1 MNLPEAVG
9 VSEARLWLAVRAMQA
24 LLVAI
29 TAYGLVTLD
38 LALAVNGFLP
48 LLVSLVPAAVARR
61 YGHSLGVGLELWVS
75 VAAFLHAVG
84 ALGPY
89 ESVAGYDVVT
99 HTLTATLVAGVAYA
113 VVVALDES
121 SSAVRFPPEFRFLF
135 ILVFVLAFGVLW
147 EIGEFAAG
155 GAARMLGGDEILT
168 QYGMRDTALDL
179 VFDGV
184 GGLIVALW
192 GTGHFRRVAT
202 LFSESV
208 AGAFGRQEDR

>member
-1 MNLPEAVG
+1 MNLREAVG
-9 VSEARLWLAVRAMQA
+9 VSEARLRLAVRAIRV

-29 TAYGLVTLD
+29 SAYGLVTLD
-38 LALAVNGFLP
+38 LALAVNGVLP
-48 LLVSLVPAAVARR
+48 LLISLVPAAVAWR
-61 YGHSLGVGLELWVS
+61 YDHSMSVGLELWVS

-89 ESVAGYDVVT
+89 QFVPGYDTVT

-135 ILVFVLAFGVLW
+135 ILVFVLAFGVIW

-155 GAARMLGGDEILT
+155 GAATLLGGDEILT
-168 QYGMRDTALDL
+168 QYGIHDTALDL

-192 GTGHFRRVAT
+192 GTGHFRQVAT

-208 AGAFGRQEDR
+208 AGALGRREDG